1 MDEQPKE
8 APKEQAVDNS
18 VDKLADKSV
27 DKPVDNPM
35 DKSVDNLSDAIELDE
50 RAWYVALAEHL
61 AQLYPDTSFEQ
72 KNELKQLIIK
82 LGKALEAGHTCLHL
96 AQVSSNLKQMQHPA
110 LIDETNAQAQ
120 PAPLVRA
127 GDYVYFYRQ
136 WQQENQLAEQLTRI
150 LKPVRAV
157 NIQFEPDEKANE
169 LQRQAICLA
178 GQHSF
183 SLITGGPGTGK
194 TYTLVRI
201 VKALQQAQPDLRI
214 ALVAPTG
221 KAAQRMQSVL
231 DIAFA
236 QSGIAS
242 SHIQTAQTIHRLL
255 GLGTSGKPRYHAQAL
270 LPYDLIVLDE
280 GSMLDLALASLLFSA
295 IATGTRVII
304 LGDADQLAA
313 VDAGAVLADLQQTPA
328 LQQYQ
333 IHLTESKRFDATQGI
348 GQLASAILQQD
359 SAQFWQAFKHSPE
372 QLQHIDPQDLSDQQ
386 LFDQLWQGFLPYV
399 EALQSSHSHD
409 QQHIKQLFAAFDR
422 YRILSAMRA
431 GRLGIQRINQ
441 EMTKRLQ
448 QAQQQAYGR
457 YAAQQEWFSGRPIM
471 MNRNDYALQLSNGD
485 IGLCLADSNG
495 KWQVHFPHLPQGIAA
510 TRLPMQ
516 DISTAFA
523 LTIHKSQGSEFET
536 VAVVLDAA
544 AKELLSRELLYTAV
558 TRAKQRV
565 LLWSV
570 AEVAEQALHNKAL
583 RDTGLKNQLQIM
595 LQPDNSVQNVT
606 LL

>member
-1 MDEQPKE
+1 M
-8 APKEQAVDNS
+8 DNS
-18 VDKLADKSV
+18 VDNLADKSV
-27 DKPVDNPM
+27 DKPVDNLA
-35 DKSVDNLSDAIELDE
+35 DKSVDNLSEAIELDE
-50 RAWYVALAEHL
+50 RAWYVALAEHM
-61 AQLYPDTSFEQ
+61 AQLYPDTSSEK
-72 KNELKQLIIK
+72 KNDIKQLIIQ
-82 LGKALEAGHTCLHL
+82 LGQALDAGHTCLYI
-96 AQVSSNLKQMQHPA
+96 AQVSSNFKQMQHPA
-110 LIDETNAQAQ
+110 IVDESNAQTQ

-150 LKPVRAV
+150 LTPVRTV
-157 NIQFEPDEKANE
+157 TVQFDTEENANP
-169 LQRQAICLA
+169 LQRQAIQLA

-214 ALVAPTG
+214 ALAAPTG

-280 GSMLDLALASLLFSA
+280 GSMLDLALASLLFAA

-313 VDAGAVLADLQQTPA
+313 VDAGAVLADLQQTPG
-328 LQQYQ
+328 LKQYQ
-333 IHLTESKRFDATQGI
+333 IHLTQSQRFSATQGI
-348 GQLASAILQQD
+348 GQLASAILQQE
-359 SAQFWQAFKHSPE
+359 SVQFWQAFEHSPD

-386 LFDQLWQGFLPYV
+386 LFDKLWQGFLPYV
-399 EALQSSHSHD
+399 DALQSSHGQSE
-409 QQHIKQLFAAFDR
+409 QHIEQLFAAFDR

-485 IGLCLADSNG
+485 IGLCLADKHG
-495 KWQVHFPHLPQGIAA
+495 KWQVYFPHLSQGIAS
-510 TRLPMQ
+510 TRLPVQ

-523 LTIHKSQGSEFET
+523 LTIHKSQGSEFEK

-544 AKELLSRELLYTAV
+544 AKDLLSRELLYTAV
-558 TRAKQRV
+558 TRAKQQV
-565 LLWSV
+565 VLWSNNV
-570 AEVAEQALHNKAL
+570 VAEQALHNKAL
-583 RDTGLKNQLQIM
+583 RHTGLRHQLQKM
-595 LQPDNSVQNVT
+595 L
-606 LL
+606 